1 MGFPLTIDEMGDDI
15 SLSTDPWEGDL
26 AKGDIGSRK
35 AYNVAED
42 NHTQTCGHVHAMMER
57 QCAHRIENC
66 EKRFDRQDLLND
78 KVFDKLDHI
87 PDQIDAR
94 MKPVQE
100 KMDALSLRVVLIVGG
115 GLGLSVAV
123 YILKTLYDF
132 SRIVKP

>member
-1 MGFPLTIDEMGDDI
+1 MGFPLTIDEMEDI
-15 SLSTDPWEGDL
+15 PPSTDPWEGDL
-26 AKGDIGSRK
+26 AKGDTGSRK
-35 AYNVAED
+35 AYNVADE
-42 NHTQTCGHVHAMMER
+42 HPQTCGHVHAMMER

-66 EKRFDRQDLLND
+66 EKRFDRQDMLND

-115 GLGLSVAV
+115 GIGLSVAV